1 MTPVQKTKSKK
12 GPVRIKK
19 RTLEKSKLVFGQ
31 DTIKDAAILVRK
43 VAEFQEDLTNS
54 KALSI

>member
-1 MTPVQKTKSKK
+1 
-12 GPVRIKK
+12 VRIKK
-19 RTLEKSKLVFGQ
+19 RTIEKSQQGFGQ